1 MCAQGRLFVVCVLSC
16 LLFCFSRCSMR
27 RSGATFVEQHTFCCI
42 TCGISGKN
50 GICATCAVR
59 NPPSVFFRVYKVAL
73 AIWNGT
79 EGRREY
85 ANRMWTETGR
95 QTDRKTGILTAK
107 KTGSMPHWP
116 QHLLQW
122 TATILL
128 RLQDFW
134 RLVVLCMKGLHRKWS
149 LSVSFILLR
158 HDAAHSF
165 CSPCP
170 FFFFSP
176 CPSLLSSLLF

>member
-1 MCAQGRLFVVCVLSC
+1 VCRQVRLFVVCLLGC
-16 LLFCFSRCSMR
+16 LLFCFCRCSMR

-59 NPPSVFFRVYKVAL
+59 FPPPVLFRVYKVTL

-85 ANRMWTETGR
+85 ASCMWTETGR
-95 QTDRKTGILTAK
+95 QTDRKTGIFKSHPLRYVHNRKKK

-134 RLVVLCMKGLHRKWS
+134 RLVVLCMRK
-149 LSVSFILLR
+149 VAIG
-158 HDAAHSF
+158 
-165 CSPCP
+165 
-170 FFFFSP
+170 
-176 CPSLLSSLLF
+176 